1 MLGEVDLNP
10 RGVVHYPQAEW
21 HEFNDGADL
30 NPAGERCTAGNRL
43 QWVTADS
50 KGYLATIDQRD
61 RLWNGQRE
69 RYSGHV
75 RVC

>member
-1 MLGEVDLNP
+1 LM
-10 RGVVHYPQAEW
+10 
-21 HEFNDGADL
+21 
-30 NPAGERCTAGNRL
+30 
-43 QWVTADS
+43 